1 MFSSNRGI
9 ISNKSI
15 QYYQNIKN
23 IKIKKEH
30 LKKNTKLKQNDFE
43 KLITLLSVENSK
55 IILKE
60 KVLIFSI
67 HNKWLAT
74 IIIQLIIL
82 YENSTVLYPLGDFIF
97 FFDQVFSI
105 MIDRL
110 SNFLLCSTKRINEE
124 KELNTINLFKM
135 KMKIIKKKKGKN
147 KSHKKEFFLYITH
160 KSKQKKEEHHE
171 NEKKNEIEKSNSIN
185 KNIKE
190 IEINKE
196 KYLLTLN
203 SSIADNSIVAINEEY
218 SINNYNKNK
227 ILYINYYQYNSFYN
241 LYIQFKFFLLIYY

>member
-9 ISNKSI
+9 ISNKFI

-82 YENSTVLYPLGDFIF
+82 YEYENQLFYIHRVILF
-97 FFDQVFSI
+97 FFLI
-105 MIDRL
+105 
-110 SNFLLCSTKRINEE
+110 
-124 KELNTINLFKM
+124 
-135 KMKIIKKKKGKN
+135 
-147 KSHKKEFFLYITH
+147 
-160 KSKQKKEEHHE
+160 
-171 NEKKNEIEKSNSIN
+171 
-185 KNIKE
+185 
-190 IEINKE
+190 
-196 KYLLTLN
+196 KYLVL
-203 SSIADNSIVAINEEY
+203 
-218 SINNYNKNK
+218 
-227 ILYINYYQYNSFYN
+227 
-241 LYIQFKFFLLIYY
+241 